1 METHGV
7 QADRLAAEL
16 TQDMVGG
23 RRPAGQLTRNFISVL
38 PFLALGLAYV
48 ATQYAGFLK
57 VRAGALVVF
66 WVDII

>member
-16 TQDMVGG
+16 TQDMIGA

-38 PFLALGLAYV
+38 PFLALGLAYA
-48 ATQYAGFLK
+48 ATQYAGWLK
-57 VRAGALVVF
+57 VR
-66 WVDII
+66 